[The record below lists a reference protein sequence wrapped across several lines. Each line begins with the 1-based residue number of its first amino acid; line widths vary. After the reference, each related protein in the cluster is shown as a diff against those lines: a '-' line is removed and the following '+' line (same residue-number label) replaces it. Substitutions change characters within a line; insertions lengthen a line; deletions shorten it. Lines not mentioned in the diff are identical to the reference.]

1 MDKFKYFI
9 INKPYGLL
17 SAFTDKESGA
27 VLGDLYKF
35 PKDVYPVGR
44 LDKDSEGMLLLTNDK
59 ELNHYLLN
67 PKFRHEREYLVQVEG
82 IPSKQ
87 ALDMLRKG
95 LLIEGKITLPAKV
108 KLLSTPPE
116 ISERIPPVRKRLTI
130 PTSWLIIALYEGRN
144 RQVRK
149 MTAKSGFPTLRLIR
163 IRIGRLTLGSL
174 ALGKVKELTADEVL
188 LLKT

>member
-1 MDKFKYFI
+1 LGNFKYYI
-9 INKPYGLL
+9 VNKPYGVL
-17 SAFTDKESGA
+17 SAFTDKECGA

-82 IPSKQ
+82 IPNKQ
-87 ALDMLRKG
+87 ALDMLSNG
-95 LLIEGKITLPAKV
+95 VIVEGKITLPAKA
-108 KLLSTPPE
+108 KLLDIPPE
-116 ISERIPPVRKRLTI
+116 IAERIPPVRKRLTV
-130 PTSWLIIALYEGRN
+130 PTSWLTIALYEGRN

-163 IRIGRLTLGSL
+163 IRIGKLTLGSL
-174 ALGKVKELTADEVL
+174 ALGKVKELTADDVL